1 MPQSRTKIMG
11 ALAVLLAATA
21 CTATSSTATK
31 AAPAPTPTPSRSASP
46 EKSVSLDA
54 TELAQ
59 ARKAE
64 SVLSSDA
71 FESGNGGLSKPTGN
85 LDASLASGTRV
96 TVQVACLGT
105 GSMTVRLTSGGL
117 DGDGKHEV
125 SEVFT
130 CSEDGIASHTMEY
143 RLAAK
148 GLMVSVDPAE
158 GTRGGYAYALSKA

>member
-1 MPQSRTKIMG
+1 MPQPKMKIMG

-21 CTATSSTATK
+21 CTATSSTK
-31 AAPAPTPTPSRSASP
+31 ASPSPSPSSSP
-46 EKSVSLDA
+46 EKAVSLDT

-59 ARKAE
+59 ARKAA
-64 SVLSSDA
+64 SVLSADA
-71 FESGNGGLSKPTGN
+71 FESGSAGLSRPTGN

-105 GSMTVRLTSGGL
+105 GSMTVALTSGGL

-143 RLAAK
+143 RLAAR
-148 GLMVSVDPAE
+148 GLMVSVDPAK
-158 GTRGGYAYALSKA
+158 GTRGGYAYALLKA

>member
-1 MPQSRTKIMG
+1 MTQPKTKIMG

-31 AAPAPTPTPSRSASP
+31 AAPTPTPSRSASP

-59 ARKAE
+59 ARKAA
-64 SVLSSDA
+64 SVLSADA
-71 FESGNGGLSKPTGN
+71 FESGNGGLSQPTGN

-105 GSMTVRLTSGGL
+105 GSMTVRLTSGVV
-117 DGDGKHEV
+117 DDKHEV

-130 CSEDGIASHTMEY
+130 CNEDGIASHTMEY

-148 GLMVSVDPAE
+148 GLMVSVDPAK
-158 GTRGGYAYALSKA
+158 GTRGGYAYALSRA

>member
-1 MPQSRTKIMG
+1 MTQPKTKIMG

-31 AAPAPTPTPSRSASP
+31 AAPTPSRSALP

-59 ARKAE
+59 ARKAA
-64 SVLSSDA
+64 SVLSADA
-71 FESGNGGLSKPTGN
+71 FESGNGGLSQPTGN

-105 GSMTVRLTSGGL
+105 GSMTVALSSGGL

-125 SEVFT
+125 SQVFT
-130 CSEDGIASHTMEY
+130 CSEDGIASHTMAY

>member
-1 MPQSRTKIMG
+1 MPQPNTKIMG
-11 ALAVLLAATA
+11 ALAVLLAAMA
-21 CTATSSTATK
+21 CTATTSTATT
-31 AAPAPTPTPSRSASP
+31 ATSTATRPTPSPA
-46 EKSVSLDA
+46 KALSLDA

-59 ARKAE
+59 ARKAA
-64 SVLSSDA
+64 SVLPADA
-71 FESGNGGLSKPTGN
+71 FESGSGGLSRPTGN

-105 GSMTVRLTSGGL
+105 GSMRVRLTSGVV
-117 DGDGKHEV
+117 DDKHEV

-130 CSEDGIASHTMEY
+130 CSEDGIASYTMEY

-158 GTRGGYAYALSKA
+158 GARGGYAYALSKA

>member
-1 MPQSRTKIMG
+1 MTQPKTKIMG

-21 CTATSSTATK
+21 CTTTSTVTR
-31 AAPAPTPTPSRSASP
+31 AAPSRSSSP
-46 EKSVSLDA
+46 ERTVSLDA

-59 ARKAE
+59 AKKAA
-64 SVLSSDA
+64 SVLSADA
-71 FESGNGGLSKPTGN
+71 FESGSAALSKPTGN

-117 DGDGKHEV
+117 DDKHEV

-148 GLMVSVDPAE
+148 GLMVSVDPAA
-158 GTRGGYAYALSKA
+158 GARGGYAYALSKA

>member
-1 MPQSRTKIMG
+1 MPQPKTKIMG

-31 AAPAPTPTPSRSASP
+31 AAPTPSRSSSP
-46 EKSVSLDA
+46 EKAVSLDA

-59 ARKAE
+59 AKKAA
-64 SVLSSDA
+64 SVLSAAA
-71 FESGNGGLSKPTGN
+71 FESGSAALSKPTGN

-117 DGDGKHEV
+117 DDKHEV

-130 CSEDGIASHTMEY
+130 CGEDGIASHTMEY

-148 GLMVSVDPAE
+148 GLMVSVDPAK
-158 GTRGGYAYALSKA
+158 GARGGYAYALSKA

>member
-1 MPQSRTKIMG
+1 MPQPKTKTMG

-21 CTATSSTATK
+21 CSATTSATSTATR
-31 AAPAPTPTPSRSASP
+31 AA
-46 EKSVSLDA
+46 
-54 TELAQ
+54 
-59 ARKAE
+59 
-64 SVLSSDA
+64 SVLSADA
-71 FESGNGGLSKPTGN
+71 FESGSGGLSKPTGN

-105 GSMTVRLTSGGL
+105 GSMTVRLTSGVL
-117 DGDGKHEV
+117 DDKHGV

-130 CSEDGIASHTMEY
+130 CNEDGIASHTMEY

-158 GTRGGYAYALSKA
+158 GARGGYAYALSKA